1 VELRTIRRERD
12 LERERFEWNYLL
24 HEGGEINND
33 KGRKGNQDERGIDLS
48 TLS

>member
-1 VELRTIRRERD
+1 MRAKD
-12 LERERFEWNYLL
+12 DQERERFEWNDLL